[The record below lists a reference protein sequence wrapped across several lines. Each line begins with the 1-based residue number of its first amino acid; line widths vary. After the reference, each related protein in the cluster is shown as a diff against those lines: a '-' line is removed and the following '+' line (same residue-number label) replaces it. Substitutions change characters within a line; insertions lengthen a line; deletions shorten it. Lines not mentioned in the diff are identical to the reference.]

1 MKCLNISEKNIRP
14 FHIYYL
20 TYSKKLN
27 PTQKKASFIHKAS
40 KFQIRKHRKAASLTP
55 YSCKC
60 EPLACQEKSLAAKSG
75 LVGFSWDC
83 EGQHD
88 GMVPANTIC
97 KPKCNDARKT
107 AITAHKG

>member
-1 MKCLNISEKNIRP
+1 M
-14 FHIYYL
+14 
-20 TYSKKLN
+20 
-27 PTQKKASFIHKAS
+27 
-40 KFQIRKHRKAASLTP
+40 KAASLTP

-97 KPKCNDARKT
+97 KPKCNDVRKT
-107 AITAHKG
+107 AITANKG